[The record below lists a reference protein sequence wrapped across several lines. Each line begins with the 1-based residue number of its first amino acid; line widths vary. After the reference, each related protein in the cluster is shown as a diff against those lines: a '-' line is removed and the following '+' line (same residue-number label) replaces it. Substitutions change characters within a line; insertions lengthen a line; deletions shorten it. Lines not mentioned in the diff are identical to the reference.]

1 MPNLNNFLWIF
12 KLGVYIRVWRQ
23 GGEGF
28 LCLGRGGE
36 GGGLKT
42 LKLRAEHRAE
52 ILCQRTRREKAENME
67 RAAEDAEK
75 MERERERRRKPERE
89 RSGPPPPP
97 ELLPSSPRPEAG
109 RQRERSSREQRRAPL
124 TRPTHGSQHMKYH
137 THMKYYTYMNF
148 MS

>member
-1 MPNLNNFLWIF
+1 MATDRPDAVAPVDEAVGKGCANSQ
-12 KLGVYIRVWRQ
+12 V
-23 GGEGF
+23 
-28 LCLGRGGE
+28 RGGQVQRGGSVEQRAEQRMGRRLE
-36 GGGLKT
+36 GG
-42 LKLRAEHRAE
+42 
-52 ILCQRTRREKAENME
+52 
-67 RAAEDAEK
+67 AEDAEK
-75 MERERERRRKPERE
+75 MEREREGRRKPERE

-124 TRPTHGSQHMKYH
+124 TRPTHGSQYMKYH